1 MLEGLVANLLNRVL
15 GMYVRNFDPKQLNVG
30 IWSGDV
36 TLRNLELRREA
47 LDQFHLPLNVVEGHI
62 SSLVLKIPWSNLRGQ
77 PVRINIEDVFLL
89 AAPKDDE
96 TYDAAEEEKRTHAVK
111 MEKLDSAEL
120 LKERNTEGMSQEEEK
135 KQQSFTAALTT
146 TIIDNV
152 QIQVKNVHIRF
163 EDAVSDPSHPFAAG
177 LTLQELSAVS
187 TDENWRP
194 TWIQSTSATTHKLA
208 TLGALAVYWDTDAK
222 LIGEGTGSKDA
233 KAQGID
239 HDTVLDKFREMIVKS
254 DSPTVKEHQY
264 ILNPVSGRAGLE
276 MDKTGKTDRPKTKAR
291 LLFNELGFVLDDEQY
306 RDVLMLVD
314 LFHYF
319 VRHQEY
325 RKWQPEKR
333 PKEDPKAWLH
343 FAGKAVLDRIHD
355 KNKRWSW
362 AYFAERRDER
372 KKYITLFKK
381 KKREEKLTPDEEK
394 EFDALEH
401 KTTYEDLRFW
411 RSLARNELRKENVG
425 VKKPQPAST
434 WGSYI
439 WGGAAAKKQEET
451 HDDSQMSE
459 QQRKELYQAIDFDEK
474 KSLTEAVDMPREAVK
489 MQVDMNLKSGG
500 VTLRR
505 DPHGKKT
512 DILRLLFD
520 DFSTEFTQRTDSML
534 VNLSLGG
541 MRLYDGSTE
550 GNMFEQ
556 MLRVKDASPV
566 PESER
571 ITELGD
577 EEKEK
582 FKDAKTDA
590 AAKEEDEDEGDPFFT
605 MAFEQNPLDGHA
617 DSAVNLKLKAMEIV
631 YNPNFVVQVTKFFK
645 PPAQHNESIGALMEA
660 AGSTVEGLRQQTR
673 AGLEYALQEHK
684 TIDLQLD
691 LQAPLI
697 IVPDSVTKKSTICLI
712 LDAGH
717 VSVRSDLIDKRH
729 IEEIQNKEKQ
739 KYTEADF
746 HKLEDLMYDKFQ
758 LKLKSTQVLIGTS
771 VDDTKKQLDEKA
783 ASKDFHVVERIN
795 VDFTIQSCIIP
806 NSPDLTK
813 VKIVGHLPVLHAILS
828 DAKYKS
834 LMKVLDFAIPKFND
848 EETKEVGRPTT
859 GETEKAKRR
868 KSTMNPDDAGRA
880 RSKSVQ
886 VSKEELVIDEE
897 AGEEAAKKQGKA
909 EAGSSTT
916 QPKEEK
922 KKDVNPAQRNLEVKF
937 TVDKLQGSLYKSD
950 PEGKNEDQLLVDLI
964 AETFYLEFY
973 QRAFDMVADVR
984 LRSFTVEDH
993 VEQSPEPEFRNLIS
1007 SEDVNA
1013 KEQQDLLT
1021 LHFQMVNKEHPD
1033 FATKYEGI
1041 KTNLDVA
1048 LSTINLMVTRKT
1060 LLTLL
1065 DFALATFAPSDQAKT
1080 NEGQPQI
1087 EAPDESDKDEPAT
1100 ASAEPDKIRIKA
1112 ELRRIAVILNN
1123 DGIRL
1128 ATLSLT
1134 SAQVSVF
1141 LAGAS
1146 MRVGARLGNL
1156 TLIDDI
1162 NQGVEESSA
1171 LRQLISI
1178 QGDELADF
1186 KYETHD
1192 STAKDYPGYDTT
1204 LFLRSGSLKINFV
1217 TEPFRKIMEF
1227 GVKFGKMQAIFNAA
1241 RQAAADQAS
1250 KVQQGGG
1257 KMHFDVLIKTPIVA
1271 FPRMVVTESS
1281 SRDVVTAELGEIYA
1295 SNEFVPLDEEKE
1307 GGKTANKMS
1316 AGIRNVRLVSTFHY
1330 EGGKSE
1336 ELEMLDKVGLDFNIT
1351 QIDHEIG
1358 GQGQRPDMEIEGSM
1372 SNLNL
1377 RITEQ
1382 QMQFAME
1389 LSRNVPKAFALES
1402 EEVTEEEVE
1411 KVLPHEVVK
1420 PTKAVDA
1427 KEGVDTVSKQGEGK
1441 ASHLGPELG
1450 HEEGTWT
1457 KLDLVFKVGAIGLE
1471 LVASGDLGAPIGDLE
1486 AASLSKFSLNET
1498 SVKLKML
1505 SDGGLESELLVQS
1518 FTITDTRTREKNKFR
1533 KIMSLIN
1540 TEVKQQFMASVSISG
1555 GEEKDLVA
1563 LLTVD
1568 SPRVIL
1574 ALDYLFAVLQ
1584 FVNKGME
1591 QSEALVVEDETDA
1604 ETLAEDDAASVDT
1617 QEYVER
1623 QNRAAAEKEEAEKGQ
1638 AKPAGMT
1645 ISYRVEVVDAQV
1657 VLLAN
1662 PSISNSEAIVLGTK
1676 QVLVSQQHA
1685 MTLQVEKVGMFL
1697 CRMDQFDSSQL
1708 RILDDFSIQT
1718 SLDMRS
1724 QAKDSALTSIHVD
1737 IEPLVLRLSLRD
1749 ILLAMQIFQRA
1760 SSMQSAGGEKKLA
1773 DEGPKKLDQIKADAA
1788 ESGKPK
1794 PKSTKKA
1801 VASTAP
1807 QAKTIATQK
1816 SGAKT
1821 QPEEDSASQ
1830 GSAVLKREELRIQME
1845 GIRVVLIGDLHEL
1858 PILDWSVA
1866 KFGVE
1871 VRDWTGNMTADTSL
1885 DTYFNV
1891 YNFSKSAWEPLI
1903 EPWTLG
1909 FHMAKEGDKMSVEV
1923 FSRKMLELTVT
1934 SATIALASKSAQ
1946 FLSSEE
1952 DVLSKPRGNDAPYR
1966 IRNFTGFEVDVWAGG
1981 ESTGDEGEAA
1991 KLADGEERPWRF
2003 EDPST
2008 TRETLSPEGQ
2018 NGVIGVRLQGSGF
2031 DSIDRIPVNR
2041 EGEDLYN
2048 LKPRKDKVQHR
2059 MLVEVKLGTDNVKYI
2074 TLRSPLLVENH
2085 TQIPLE
2091 LGIYSPEEGHLLK
2104 IEKIAPGEARPAPVG
2119 AAFLHSLVVRPGEG
2133 FGYTWSNERLFWKD
2147 LLKRPIRTLSC
2158 AGEQDQGSPPF
2169 YFQMQATFDKNNPLT
2184 SVYPYMRLRLSA
2196 PVEVQNLLPYDFK
2209 YRIYDKNTKKD
2220 WTNFLRKGGVS
2231 PVHVVEL
2238 SHLLLM
2244 SVDMQDTPFKAS
2256 EFAIINSSNEGDF
2269 RREKTLLV
2277 KDEKNLELRLKV
2289 HYYNVPDSGGA
2300 FKITIYAPYVILNRS
2315 GLSLNMRSKAFFG
2328 ASKASAGGQS
2338 FRDDEED
2345 ARKATP
2351 FMFSFP
2357 TDDRANRALIKL
2369 GDSAWSQPVSFD
2381 AIGAMVDVKLA
2392 AASGRAEMHAGL
2404 NVMEGEGKYKLTKV
2418 VTITPRFIVK
2428 NRLAEEIQIREPG
2441 SSDFATLK
2449 PGELHPLRFLKQSTG
2464 QQLCLCFPGVS
2475 NKWSSPFDIANMGSV
2490 HVKLAKAGERQ
2501 KLIRV
2506 EILMESAMIYLHL
2519 SLETKHW
2526 PFSIRNESDQEFF
2539 FWQANPNVDEDEE
2552 DRTSGWKPIKYRL
2565 PPRSIMPYAWDYPAT
2580 KNKNLVLNAHGKER
2594 HIKLAEIGNLVPM
2607 RVPAAP
2613 GQQQRQKVIDLNVVA
2628 EGPTQTLA
2636 MSNYKPSKSLY
2647 KQKAATAS
2655 SSTTQGFEVKEQDI
2669 HETMTATLRFEA
2681 GIGISL
2687 VNAQLHELIYVTW
2700 RDIKLEYKE
2709 SPLYQ
2714 TVTLTVRWI
2723 QIDNQLYG
2731 GIFPLIFYPSVVPKT
2746 GKEMNAHP
2754 IFRTTVTRVK
2764 DDSYGVMYI
2773 KYFTFLLQQMTIEID
2788 EDFIFALLDFS
2799 KIPGA
2804 SWTEE
2809 KEGQLAPS
2817 SLDIPEPQQE
2827 QSGQDIY
2834 FELLQLQPMQF
2845 DLSFVRTE
2853 RINAEDTGSSS
2864 SNPFMFAVNVLTMS
2878 IGNVNDAPIRYNA
2891 LMLEN
2896 ARLSVGALMSS
2907 IQSHYVQESLRQVH
2921 IVIGSA
2927 DFLGNPVGLFNNI
2940 SSGVADI
2947 FYEPYQG
2954 LVTDRPQDLGI
2965 GIAKGASSFVK
2976 KSVFGLSDSV
2986 SKFTGSISK
2995 GLAAASM
3002 DKEFQ
3007 DQRRN
3012 ARSRNRPKH
3021 ALYGI
3026 TSGGNAFASSL
3037 ASGIGGMAR
3046 QPMQGAEKDGA
3057 AGFVKGVGMG
3067 LLGLATKPAIG
3078 AFDLASNM
3086 AEGVKNT
3093 TTVFDQEGLDR
3104 VRYPRFIGTDGVVR
3118 PYSQRESVGQFWL
3131 KTTDNGKYFNEHYI
3145 AHLELDSSSQG
3156 DQQLGGNNNHSG
3168 ARRAPG
3174 QPQQSEAAMLV
3185 IVTYSLIMQVRAR
3198 NLTTVWDVPLKDVQ
3212 TISKERTGMS
3222 IILKGGTN
3230 GPFVPIADEQS
3241 RNWLYKQV
3249 AVAVNAYN
3257 DRWNAKG

>member
-1 MLEGLVANLLNRVL
+1 MLESLVANLLNRVL

-47 LDQFHLPLNVVEGHI
+47 LDQFDLPLNVVEGHI
-62 SSLVLKIPWSNLRGQ
+62 SSLVVKIPWSNLRGQ

-89 AAPKDDE
+89 AAPKEDE
-96 TYDAAEEEKRTHAVK
+96 AYDAAEEEKRTHAVK

-163 EDAVSDPSHPFAAG
+163 EDAVSDPAHPFAAG
-177 LTLQELSAVS
+177 LTLKELSAVS

-264 ILNPVSGRAGLE
+264 ILKPVSGRAGLE

-319 VRHQEY
+319 IRHQEY

-362 AYFAERRDER
+362 AYFAERRDDR

-381 KKREEKLTPDEEK
+381 KKREEKLTVDEEK

-401 KTTYEDLRFW
+401 KSTYEDLRFW
-411 RSLARNELRKENVG
+411 RSLARNALRKENVG

-439 WGGAAAKKQEET
+439 WGGAKKQEEET
-451 HDDSQMSE
+451 HDDSQMNE

-520 DFSTEFTQRTDSML
+520 DFSTEFTQRTDSTL

-577 EEKEK
+577 DEKEK
-582 FKDAKTDA
+582 FKDAKADA
-590 AAKEEDEDEGDPFFT
+590 TAEEEDEDEADPFFT
-605 MAFEQNPLDGHA
+605 LAFEQNPLDGHA

-729 IEEIQNKEKQ
+729 IEEIQSKEKQ

-758 LKLKSTQVLIGTS
+758 LKLESTQVLIGTS
-771 VDDTKKQLDEKA
+771 VDETKKQVDEKA
-783 ASKDFHVVERIN
+783 AGKDFHVVERIN
-795 VDFTIQSCIIP
+795 VDFTIQNCIIP

-859 GETEKAKRR
+859 SETDKAKRR
-868 KSTMNPDDAGRA
+868 KSNMMSDEMSRV

-886 VSKEELVIDEE
+886 ISKDELVVDEE
-897 AGEEAAKKQGKA
+897 AGEEAAKKQRKA
-909 EAGSSTT
+909 GADSSTS

-964 AETFYLEFY
+964 AETFHLEFY

-1021 LHFQMVNKEHPD
+1021 LHFQMVNKEHPE
-1033 FATKYEGI
+1033 FTSKYEGI

-1065 DFALATFAPSDQAKT
+1065 DFALATFAPPDRGKT
-1080 NEGQPQI
+1080 VGGQPQI
-1087 EAPDESDKDEPAT
+1087 EAADELDKEIPA
-1100 ASAEPDKIRIKA
+1100 APEAEPDKIRIKA
-1112 ELRRIAVILNN
+1112 ELRRIAI
-1123 DGIRL
+1123 
-1128 ATLSLT
+1128 
-1134 SAQVSVF
+1134 
-1141 LAGAS
+1141 
-1146 MRVGARLGNL
+1146 
-1156 TLIDDI
+1156 
-1162 NQGVEESSA
+1162 E
-1171 LRQLISI
+1171 
-1178 QGDELADF
+1178 
-1186 KYETHD
+1186 
-1192 STAKDYPGYDTT
+1192 
-1204 LFLRSGSLKINFV
+1204 
-1217 TEPFRKIMEF
+1217 
-1227 GVKFGKMQAIFNAA
+1227 
-1241 RQAAADQAS
+1241 
-1250 KVQQGGG
+1250 
-1257 KMHFDVLIKTPIVA
+1257 
-1271 FPRMVVTESS
+1271 
-1281 SRDVVTAELGEIYA
+1281 
-1295 SNEFVPLDEEKE
+1295 
-1307 GGKTANKMS
+1307 
-1316 AGIRNVRLVSTFHY
+1316 
-1330 EGGKSE
+1330 
-1336 ELEMLDKVGLDFNIT
+1336 
-1351 QIDHEIG
+1351 HEVG

-1382 QMQFAME
+1382 QIQFAME

-1402 EEVTEEEVE
+1402 EEVMEEEVKKALPDEVVEPAKEVDASE
-1411 KVLPHEVVK
+1411 KVD
-1420 PTKAVDA
+1420 AVDKKGA
-1427 KEGVDTVSKQGEGK
+1427 GK

-1471 LVASGDLGAPIGDLE
+1471 LVASGDLKEPIGDLE

-1555 GEEKDLVA
+1555 GEEKDLIA

-1591 QSEALVVEDETDA
+1591 QNEALLVEDETDA
-1604 ETLAEDDAASVDT
+1604 DTLAEADDAASVDT
-1617 QEYVER
+1617 QEFVER

-1638 AKPAGMT
+1638 GKPAGMT

-1724 QAKDSALTSIHVD
+1724 QAKDSSLTSIH
-1737 IEPLVLRLSLRD
+1737 
-1749 ILLAMQIFQRA
+1749 
-1760 SSMQSAGGEKKLA
+1760 
-1773 DEGPKKLDQIKADAA
+1773 
-1788 ESGKPK
+1788 
-1794 PKSTKKA
+1794 
-1801 VASTAP
+1801 
-1807 QAKTIATQK
+1807 
-1816 SGAKT
+1816 
-1821 QPEEDSASQ
+1821 
-1830 GSAVLKREELRIQME
+1830 
-1845 GIRVVLIGDLHEL
+1845 
-1858 PILDWSVA
+1858 
-1866 KFGVE
+1866 
-1871 VRDWTGNMTADTSL
+1871 
-1885 DTYFNV
+1885 
-1891 YNFSKSAWEPLI
+1891 
-1903 EPWTLG
+1903 
-1909 FHMAKEGDKMSVEV
+1909 
-1923 FSRKMLELTVT
+1923 
-1934 SATIALASKSAQ
+1934 
-1946 FLSSEE
+1946 
-1952 DVLSKPRGNDAPYR
+1952 
-1966 IRNFTGFEVDVWAGG
+1966 
-1981 ESTGDEGEAA
+1981 
-1991 KLADGEERPWRF
+1991 
-2003 EDPST
+2003 
-2008 TRETLSPEGQ
+2008 
-2018 NGVIGVRLQGSGF
+2018 
-2031 DSIDRIPVNR
+2031 
-2041 EGEDLYN
+2041 
-2048 LKPRKDKVQHR
+2048 PRKDKVQHR
-2059 MLVEVKLGTDNVKYI
+2059 MLVEVKLGTDNVKCI

-2091 LGIYSPEEGHLLK
+2091 LGVYSPEEGHLLK

-2244 SVDMQDTPFKAS
+2244 SVDMQDTPFRAS

-2300 FKITIYAPYVILNRS
+2300 FKITIYAPYIILNRS
-2315 GLSLNMRSKAFFG
+2315 GLSLDMRSKAFFG
-2328 ASKASAGGQS
+2328 GSKASAGGQS

-2357 TDDRANRALIKL
+2357 TDDRANRALIRL

-2381 AIGAMVDVKLA
+2381 AIGAIVDVKLA

-2428 NRLAEEIQIREPG
+2428 NRLTEEIQIREPG

-2475 NKWSSPFDIANMGSV
+2475 NNV

-2580 KNKNLVLNAHGKER
+2580 KNKNLVINAHGKER
-2594 HIKLAEIGNLVPM
+2594 HVKLAEIGNLVPM
-2607 RVPAAP
+2607 RIQAAP

-2636 MSNYKPSKSLY
+2636 LSNYKPSKSLY

-2669 HETMTATLRFEA
+2669 HETMAATLRFEA

-2896 ARLSVGALMSS
+2896 ARLSVGALISS

-3168 ARRAPG
+3168 KRRAPG

>member
-1 MLEGLVANLLNRVL
+1 MLESLVANLLNRFL
-15 GMYVRNFDPKQLNVG
+15 GMYVRNFDPKQLQVG
-30 IWSGDV
+30 LFSGDV
-36 TLRNLELRREA
+36 TLRNLELRKEA
-47 LDQFHLPLNVVEGHI
+47 LDQFHLPINVIEGHI
-62 SSLVLKIPWSNLRGQ
+62 SSLVLKIPLSNLRGQ

-89 AAPKDDE
+89 AAPKEDE
-96 TYDAAEEEKRTHAVK
+96 AYNAEEEEKRAHAVK

-120 LKERNTEGMSQEEEK
+120 LKERNTEGMSQEEQK

-152 QIQVKNVHIRF
+152 QIQVKNVHIRY
-163 EDAVSDPSHPFAAG
+163 EDAVSDPGHPFAAG

-208 TLGALAVYWDTDAK
+208 TLGSLAIYWDTNAE
-222 LIGEGTGSKDA
+222 LIGQGTGAKDA
-233 KAQGID
+233 KEQGIS
-239 HDTVLDKFREMIVKS
+239 HDQILDKFRELIVKG

-264 ILNPVSGRAGLE
+264 ILKPVSGRAGLE
-276 MDKTGKTDRPKTKAR
+276 MDKTGKHDRPNMKAR

-306 RDVLMLVD
+306 RDALMLVD

-319 VRHQEY
+319 IRHQEY
-325 RKWQPEKR
+325 RKLQPTK
-333 PKEDPKAWLH
+333 PVKEDPKAWLL

-355 KNKRWSW
+355 RNKQWSW
-362 AYFAERRDER
+362 AHIAERRDDR

-381 KKREEKLTPDEEK
+381 KKKEEKLTPDETK
-394 EFDALEH
+394 ELDALER
-401 KTTYEDLRFW
+401 KLTYEDLRFW
-411 RSLARNELRKENVG
+411 RSLARNQLRKENVG
-425 VKKPQPAST
+425 VKKEAPKST
-434 WGSYI
+434 WSSYI
-439 WGGAAAKKQEET
+439 WGGAKKQEET

-459 QQRKELYQAIDFDEK
+459 KERDELYKAIDFDEK
-474 KSLTEAVDMPREAVK
+474 KSLTEAVDAPKEAIK
-489 MQVDMNLKSGG
+489 LQVDMSLKTGSF
-500 VTLRR
+500 TLRR
-505 DPHGKKT
+505 DPHKKNT
-512 DILRLLFD
+512 DILHLSFD
-520 DFSTEFTQRTDSML
+520 DFSTEFVQRTDSTL
-534 VNLSLGG
+534 VDLSLGG
-541 MRLYDGSTE
+541 MRLFDGSTE
-550 GNMFEQ
+550 GNLFEQ
-556 MLRVKDASPV
+556 MLKVKDAAPLPASKRV
-566 PESER
+566 Q
-571 ITELGD
+571 ELGD
-577 EEKEK
+577 
-582 FKDAKTDA
+582 
-590 AAKEEDEDEGDPFFT
+590 DEGDEKFEDAPEKEAEEDDEQEPFFN
-605 MAFEQNPLDGHA
+605 MSLEQNPIDGHA
-617 DSAVNLKLKAMEIV
+617 DTAVNLKLKAMEII

-645 PPAQHNESIGALMEA
+645 PPEQHMESIGALMET

-673 AGLEYALQEHK
+673 AGLEFALQEHK

-697 IVPDSVTKKSTICLI
+697 IVPDSVTKKSDICLI

-717 VSVRSDLIDKRH
+717 ASVRSNLIDKATLSD
-729 IEEIQNKEKQ
+729 IQNKQQKQ
-739 KYTEADF
+739 YTEKDF
-746 HKLEDLMYDKFQ
+746 KNLENLMYDRFM
-758 LKLKSTQVLIGTS
+758 LKLESTQLLMGTT
-771 VDDTKKQLDEKA
+771 VEDTKKQLDEDA
-783 ASKDFHVVERIN
+783 EVRNFHLVDRLNMDFSIE
-795 VDFTIQSCIIP
+795 SCIIP
-806 NSPDLTK
+806 KTTELTK
-813 VKIVGHLPVLHAILS
+813 FRINGHLPLLHAMFS
-828 DAKYKS
+828 DAKYKA
-834 LMKVLDFAIPKFND
+834 LMKLLDFAIPKFD
-848 EETKEVGRPTT
+848 EDKKDVAPAKTLEASKA
-859 GETEKAKRR
+859 EKANRR
-868 KSTMNPDDAGRA
+868 KSTLAANDAGRP
-880 RSKSVQ
+880 RGKSFQ
-886 VSKEELVIDEE
+886 TSRGELVVDEE
-897 AGEEAAKKQGKA
+897 AGEAQAKRDHDAKTGPPASTGKKA
-909 EAGSSTT
+909 PEI
-916 QPKEEK
+916 
-922 KKDVNPAQRNLEVKF
+922 NPEQRTFEFKF
-937 TVDKLQGSLYKSD
+937 TVDKLQGSLYKAD
-950 PEGKNEDQLLVDLI
+950 PDGKNGDRLLVDLI

-984 LRSFTVEDH
+984 LRALTVEDH
-993 VEQSPEPEFRNLIS
+993 VEDSPAPEFKDLIS
-1007 SEDVNA
+1007 SEDIYA
-1013 KEQQDLLT
+1013 KKKEDLLT
-1021 LHFQMVNKEHPD
+1021 IHFFMVKPEHPE
-1033 FATKYEGI
+1033 FQEKFEGI

-1048 LSTINLMVTRKT
+1048 VSTINLMVTRRT

-1065 DFALATFAPSDQAKT
+1065 DFVLDTFTS
-1080 NEGQPQI
+1080 NEKPHVA
-1087 EAPDESDKDEPAT
+1087 EESDDDEPEEQAP
-1100 ASAEPDKIRIKA
+1100 APQQQDKIRIKA
-1112 ELRRIAVILNN
+1112 ELRRVAVILNN

-1134 SAQVSVF
+1134 SASVNVF
-1141 LAGAS
+1141 LAGKT
-1146 MRVGARLGNL
+1146 MQVGARLDNL
-1156 TLIDDI
+1156 GLVDDI
-1162 NQGVEESSA
+1162 NQGVSEESA
-1171 LRQLISI
+1171 LRQMISI
-1178 QGDELADF
+1178 QGNELADF

-1192 STAKDYPGYDTT
+1192 PASEDYPGHDTT
-1204 LFLRSGSLKINFV
+1204 IFLRSGSLKINFV

-1241 RQAAADQAS
+1241 RQAAQVQAN
-1250 KVQQGGG
+1250 KVQQSASR
-1257 KMHFDVLIKTPIVA
+1257 MHFDILIKTPIVA
-1271 FPRMVVTESS
+1271 FPRMIITENPA
-1281 SRDVVTAELGEIYA
+1281 RDTLTAYLGEIYA
-1295 SNEFVPLDEEKE
+1295 NNKFVPLEEGKSE
-1307 GGKTANKMS
+1307 GQTANKLS
-1316 AGIRNVRLVSTFHY
+1316 AGIRNVRLVSTFNY
-1330 EGGKSE
+1330 EGDKHE

-1351 QIDHEIG
+1351 QIEHQA
-1358 GQGQRPDMEIEGSM
+1358 GQERPDMEIEGSM
-1372 SNLNL
+1372 SNINL

-1382 QMQFAME
+1382 QMKFAME
-1389 LSRNVPKAFALES
+1389 LARNIPQAFALES
-1402 EEVTEEEVE
+1402 EEDVAGEVEEELGE
-1411 KVLPHEVVK
+1411 EVVEPARQIQPAGDK
-1420 PTKAVDA
+1420 KKDESAVA
-1427 KEGVDTVSKQGEGK
+1427 K
-1441 ASHLGPELG
+1441 ASHQGPELG
-1450 HEEGTWT
+1450 KEEGSWT
-1457 KLDLVFKVGAIGLE
+1457 KMDLVFKVGAIGLE
-1471 LVASGDLGAPIGDLE
+1471 LVSGPLEAPIGDIE

-1498 SVKLKML
+1498 SIKLKML
-1505 SDGGLESELLVQS
+1505 SDGGLESELLIQS
-1518 FTITDTRTREKNKFR
+1518 FTITDTRTKERNKFR

-1555 GEEKDLVA
+1555 GEEKNLIA

-1568 SPRVIL
+1568 SPRVIV
-1574 ALDYLFAVLQ
+1574 ALDYLFAVLA
-1584 FVNKGME
+1584 FVNKGLKTE
-1591 QSEALVVEDETDA
+1591 EALVIEEESEA
-1604 ETLAEDDAASVDT
+1604 ETVAEEDRESVDT
-1617 QEYVER
+1617 DELVQRKNKE
-1623 QNRAAAEKEEAEKGQ
+1623 AADAEDAEQ
-1638 AKPAGMT
+1638 KPGMS
-1645 ISYRVEVVDAQV
+1645 ISYRVEVIDAQV

-1697 CRMDQFDSSQL
+1697 CRMDQFETSQL

-1724 QAKDSALTSIHVD
+1724 QAKDSSMTSIHVD

-1760 SSMQSAGGEKKLA
+1760 SSMQGDQDKKLQ
-1773 DEGPKKLDQIKADAA
+1773 DEGPKKIAQIKGDQPA
-1788 ESGKPK
+1788 KPAK
-1794 PKSTKKA
+1794 TKSTKKTIG
-1801 VASTAP
+1801 STTANKV
-1807 QAKTIATQK
+1807 QAKSISTKKSTVGQK
-1816 SGAKT
+1816 PQDDDQAL
-1821 QPEEDSASQ
+1821 
-1830 GSAVLKREELRIQME
+1830 GSAVLKREEMKIQMD

-1858 PILDWSVA
+1858 PILDWSVK
-1866 KFGVE
+1866 KFDVD
-1871 VRDWTGNMTADTSL
+1871 VRDWTGNMTADTSI

-1909 FHMAKEGDKMSVEV
+1909 FHLAKENDKMAAEL
-1923 FSRKMLELTVT
+1923 FSRKMLELTIT
-1934 SATIALASKSAQ
+1934 SATIALASKSAD

-1952 DVLSKPRGNDAPYR
+1952 DVLSKPRGSDAPYK
-1966 IRNFTGFEVDVWAGG
+1966 ICNYTGFEVDVWSSG
-1981 ESTGDEGEAA
+1981 EANNDDEGQAA
-1991 KLADGEERPWRF
+1991 KLQDGEEKPWRF
-2003 EDPST
+2003 EDPTT

-2018 NGVIGVRLQGSGF
+2018 SGVIGVRLQGSGF
-2031 DSIDRIPVNR
+2031 DSIDRIQVSR

-2059 MLVEVKLGTDNVKYI
+2059 MLVEIKLGMDNVKYI
-2074 TLRSPLLVENH
+2074 TLRSPLLVENN
-2085 TQIPLE
+2085 TQLPIE
-2091 LGIYSPEEGHLLK
+2091 LGVYSPEEGHLLK
-2104 IEKIAPGEARPAPVG
+2104 IEKIPPGEARPAPVG
-2119 AAFLHSLVVRPGEG
+2119 AAFMHSLVVRPDQG

-2147 LLKRPIRTLSC
+2147 LLKRPMKTISC
-2158 AGEQDQGSPPF
+2158 AGESDQNSPPF
-2169 YFQMQATFDKNNPLT
+2169 HFQMQAVYDKNNPLT
-2184 SVYPYMRLRLSA
+2184 AVYPYMRIKLSA

-2256 EFAIINSSNEGDF
+2256 EFAIINSGNNENDF
-2269 RREKTLLV
+2269 RREKTLSV
-2277 KDEKNLELRLKV
+2277 KDNGGLELRLKI
-2289 HYYNVPDSGGA
+2289 HYFNVPDSGGA
-2300 FKITIYAPYVILNRS
+2300 FKITVYAPYVILNRT
-2315 GLSLNMRSKAFFG
+2315 GIELDLRSKAFFG
-2328 ASKASAGGQS
+2328 ASKSAAGNQAFVDRAEG
-2338 FRDDEED
+2338 ED
-2345 ARKATP
+2345 GRTAKP

-2357 TDDRANRALIKL
+2357 TDDRRNRGLLKL
-2369 GDSAWSQPVSFD
+2369 GESAWSQPVSFD
-2381 AIGAMVDVKLA
+2381 AIGANQDVKLP
-2392 AASGRAEMHAGL
+2392 AASGRSEMHAGL
-2404 NVMEGEGKYKLTKV
+2404 HVMEGEGKYKLTKV
-2418 VTITPRFIVK
+2418 ITVTPRFVVK
-2428 NRLAEEIQIREPG
+2428 NRLTEDIQIREPG
-2441 SSDFATLK
+2441 STETTTLK
-2449 PGELHPLRFLKQSTG
+2449 SAELHPLRFLQQSAG

-2475 NKWSSPFDIANMGSV
+2475 NKWSSPFDIANVGSV
-2490 HVKLAKAGERQ
+2490 HIKLAKSGERQ

-2506 EILMESAMIYLHL
+2506 EILMEGATIFLHL

-2526 PFSIRNESDQEFF
+2526 PFSMRNESDQEFL

-2565 PPRSIMPYAWDYPAT
+2565 PPRSIMPYAWNYPST
-2580 KNKNLVLNAHGKER
+2580 KNKNLVLGANKKER
-2594 HIKLAEIGNLVPM
+2594 HVKLAEIGNLIPM
-2607 RVPAAP
+2607 RIAAAP
-2613 GQQQRQKVIDLNVVA
+2613 GQQRQKVIDLNVVA
-2628 EGPTQTLA
+2628 EGPTQTLVL
-2636 MSNYKPSKSLY
+2636 SNYKPSKSLY
-2647 KQKAATAS
+2647 KQKSASAT
-2655 SSTTQGFEVKEQDI
+2655 SSTAAGFEVKDQDI
-2669 HETMTATLRFEA
+2669 HETISAAVRFEA

-2687 VNAQLHELIYVTW
+2687 VNAQLRELIYVTW

-2709 SPLYQ
+2709 SPLFQ

-2754 IFRTTVTRVK
+2754 IFRSTVTRVK

-2788 EDFIFALLDFS
+2788 EDFIFALLDFT

-2809 KEGQLAPS
+2809 KEGRLAPD

-2896 ARLSVGALMSS
+2896 ARLSVGALINN

-2921 IVIGSA
+2921 VVIGSA

-3007 DQRRN
+3007 DQRRMS
-3012 ARSRNRPKH
+3012 RSRNRPKH

-3037 ASGIGGMAR
+3037 ASGIGGLAR
-3046 QPMQGAEKDGA
+3046 QPMQGAEKEGA
-3057 AGFVKGVGMG
+3057 AGFVKGVGKG

-3093 TTVFDQEGLDR
+3093 TTVFDQDGLDR
-3104 VRYPRFIGTDGVVR
+3104 VRYARFIGLDGVVR

-3131 KTTDNGKYFNEHYI
+3131 KTTDNGKYFNESYI

-3156 DQQLGGNNNHSG
+3156 DRGGNGNGSSTPTTPTT
-3168 ARRAPG
+3168 PG
-3174 QPQQSEAAMLV
+3174 GKNGGGKRGQQTEASML
-3185 IVTYSLIMQVRAR
+3185 IIITYNLIMQVRAR
-3198 NLTTVWDVPLKDVQ
+3198 NLTTIWDVPLKDVQ

-3222 IILKGGTN
+3222 IVLKGGTN
-3230 GPFVPIADEQS
+3230 GPFIPIADEMS
-3241 RNWLYKQV
+3241 RNWLYRQV

-3257 DRWNAKG
+3257 DKWNAKG